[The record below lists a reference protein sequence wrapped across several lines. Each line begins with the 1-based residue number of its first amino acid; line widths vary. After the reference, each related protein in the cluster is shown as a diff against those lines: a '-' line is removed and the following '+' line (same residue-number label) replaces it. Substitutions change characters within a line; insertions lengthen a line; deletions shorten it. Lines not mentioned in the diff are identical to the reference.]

1 MSRPGFD
8 GQRWG
13 DALIGPR
20 LLRTSLALVTIFI
33 GTTALHAQ
41 QTQQAQQRHVEFS
54 PMPND
59 PVVEANDYPWSAV
72 GKLNNGMFGSCT
84 AVLISPQHALTAAHC
99 LYFKFTR
106 RFLPAQSLHV
116 VFGFEKGQFRDHL
129 RVTAY
134 HVPATYNPAKPFE
147 SLAHD
152 WALLFLARPSTTK
165 PLAIAHDLN
174 PTAILNLMTA
184 GYSKRIPYRMTADRQ
199 CHFVGRS
206 EEHNLLFDSCN
217 SPDGFSGGPVL
228 VEDAGKGS
236 YSVAGIHVG
245 NQPWNGQT
253 LSISVSSDTI
263 WHAIRPCLEY
273 NDCQFQHVAT
283 GQDPTAADVLAGLP
297 SLVNQPAEKKQ
308 LELTSTSSCPVNDPK
323 CGAAPPGRQ

>member
-1 MSRPGFD
+1 
-8 GQRWG
+8 
-13 DALIGPR
+13 LIGPA
-20 LLRTSLALVTIFI
+20 LLRTSLALSFI
-33 GTTALHAQ
+33 SISATTL
-41 QTQQAQQRHVEFS
+41 QAQQRHVEFS
-54 PMPND
+54 PMPAD

-72 GKLNNGMFGSCT
+72 GKLNNGVFGSCS

-134 HVPATYNPAKPFE
+134 HVPPSYNPAKPFE
-147 SLAHD
+147 TLAHD
-152 WALLFLARPSTTK
+152 WALLFLARESTTK
-165 PLAIAHDLN
+165 PLPIAHDLT

-184 GYSKRIPYRMTADRQ
+184 GYARRTPYRMTADRQ

-206 EEHNLLFDSCN
+206 NESKLLFDSCH

-228 VEDAGKGS
+228 VQDDDKRR

-245 NQPWNGQT
+245 NQPWNGQL
-253 LSISVSSDTI
+253 LSISVSSGEI
-263 WHAIRPCLEY
+263 WRAIKPCIE
-273 NDCQFQHVAT
+273 NKDCDFQHVAT
-283 GQDPTAADVLAGLP
+283 GEEPTAADVLAGLP
-297 SLVNQPAEKKQ
+297 NLGNQPAEKKQ
-308 LELTSTSSCPVNDPK
+308 FELTATGST
-323 CGAAPPGRQ
+323 APPITPTSPPPAR